1 MYRASSCVLRF
12 TLYFVYLDFFS
23 CSRTEMFCQIGVL
36 KNFPKSVEKLHR
48 RSLFF
53 FIKLQNTYER
63 LLLKPSVC
71 LIKRW
76 LQEKKDE
83 RRWHSYPIRLKNSS
97 LKRFP
102 TFLYWK
108 IRNFLRNSLFKEI
121 FKFKE
126 LSELG
131 HFLGFLTKQ
140 KMCSNTEFHI
150 CFSRFYEKE
159 LNLIRFSWF
168 SAWMTLIFWI
178 CIGVFVHG

>member
-1 MYRASSCVLRF
+1 MSES
-12 TLYFVYLDFFS
+12 
-23 CSRTEMFCQIGVL
+23 
-36 KNFPKSVEKLHR
+36 
-48 RSLFF
+48 FF

-97 LKRFP
+97 LKRFT

-108 IRNFLRNSLFKEI
+108 IRNFLRNSLLKKI

-126 LSELG
+126 LSELR

-150 CFSRFYEKE
+150 CFSRFYEEE